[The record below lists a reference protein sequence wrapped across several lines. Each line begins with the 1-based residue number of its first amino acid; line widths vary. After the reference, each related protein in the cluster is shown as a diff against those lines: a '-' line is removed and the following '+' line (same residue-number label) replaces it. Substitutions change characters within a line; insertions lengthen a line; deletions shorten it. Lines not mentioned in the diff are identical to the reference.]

1 MATRVLCVVVVL
13 ALFSST
19 HGFDHNVVP
28 ACAPEEDVCVFDW
41 KIDYIE
47 TMIYFEEQGGGGE
60 PVVVRNGSIFR
71 RAGCDEYIPINSSEG
86 NNARPYRNV
95 VEYNEREKNM
105 CSVCNSKLGTNNR
118 TNSLFFT

>member
-1 MATRVLCVVVVL
+1 MVLL
-13 ALFSST
+13 ALYSST

-60 PVVVRNGSIFR
+60 QLWLGMEAYSEGLDVTSIFR
-71 RAGCDEYIPINSSEG
+71 STLLR
-86 NNARPYRNV
+86 V
-95 VEYNEREKNM
+95 TM
-105 CSVCNSKLGTNNR
+105 Q
-118 TNSLFFT
+118 